1 MFTGHYDRFY
11 ICLLIALS
19 LLIGACG
26 SSQPDKFAPIVDL
39 NVDVGALQEPKTTY
53 TGRTAIV
60 RRGDNLY
67 SISFVA
73 GFDYRDVAEWNDI
86 DPQAKIYPGQ
96 VIKLY
101 PTEGK
106 EFTGYQQ
113 AEETSTVQSDTAEV
127 SDVQVETPTQPTKV
141 TQPAVV
147 PVASSAPSQWIWP
160 AQGNIVGKFSK
171 SDRRNGIHIAGN
183 TGSPVKAS
191 SDGRV
196 VYSGTGLIGY
206 GRIIIVKHSPQ
217 FLSVYAHNSR
227 VVVKE
232 GDSVSQGQ
240 KIAEMG
246 STDTNR
252 VMLHFEIRKNGTPV
266 DPMRYLP
273 KG

>member
-1 MFTGHYDRFY
+1 MTSKPDR
-11 ICLLIALS
+11 L
-19 LLIGACG
+19 
-26 SSQPDKFAPIVDL
+26 APIVDL
-39 NVDVGALQEPKTTY
+39 NVDIGAVSEAKTTY

-86 DPQAKIYPGQ
+86 DDPETKIYPGQ
-96 VIKLY
+96 VIRLY

-106 EFTGYQQ
+106 TFTGYQQ
-113 AEETSTVQSDTAEV
+113 QSTESLTSSGHTTAAGAGQAQTATQSTDATSSAGNQPEV
-127 SDVQVETPTQPTKV
+127 E
-141 TQPAVV
+141 VV
-147 PVASSAPSQWIWP
+147 PTTSSAPSKWIWP

-171 SDRRNGIHIAGN
+171 SERRNGIQIAGN
-183 TGSPVKAS
+183 SGTPVRAS
-191 SDGRV
+191 SDGSV

-266 DPMRYLP
+266 NPLQYLP

>member
-1 MFTGHYDRFY
+1 MFIGHYNRFF
-11 ICLLIALS
+11 ICSLITLS
-19 LLIGACG
+19 LLVGAC
-26 SSQPDKFAPIVDL
+26 SRSQPDKFAPIVDL
-39 NVDVGALQEPKTTY
+39 NANVGALQEPKTTY

-60 RRGDNLY
+60 KRGDNLY

-86 DPQAKIYPGQ
+86 DPQEKIYPGQ

-101 PTEGK
+101 PTEGRK
-106 EFTGYQQ
+106 FTGYQQ
-113 AEETSTVQSDTAEV
+113 ANEPSTAESDTTV
-127 SDVQVETPTQPTKV
+127 VTDVQVKKPTQPTNT
-141 TQPAVV
+141 TQPTVV

-160 AQGNIVGKFSK
+160 AQGNIVGEFSK
-171 SDRRNGIHIAGN
+171 SDRRNGIQIAGN
-183 TGSPVKAS
+183 SGSPVKAS

-232 GDSVSQGQ
+232 GENVSQGQ

-266 DPMRYLP
+266 NPLQYLP